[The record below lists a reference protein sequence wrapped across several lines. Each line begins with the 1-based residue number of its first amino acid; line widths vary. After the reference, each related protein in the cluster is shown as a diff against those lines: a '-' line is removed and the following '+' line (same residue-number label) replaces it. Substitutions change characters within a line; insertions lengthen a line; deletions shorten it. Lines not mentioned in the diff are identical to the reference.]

1 MKMNKFT
8 ILPLFSKPVYMTN
21 IDLTVDENKILQSFC
36 KKQKFNNFDVT
47 YDKNILKVNDLNFL
61 CNKILNYFNN
71 FKNDVLNYKNK
82 FIITT
87 SWLTRLLPKKLGGDY
102 HIHSNCMFSAV
113 FYIYVDDKTG
123 NLCFEHFNDNNWHL
137 IPSEKKYNLYNSK
150 EFFITPKKN
159 DLIIFPSN
167 LRHKVLINNSN
178 ITRYSLALNLIPV
191 GEIGSNDSFLNL
203 SETNI

>member
-21 IDLTVDENKILQSFC
+21 VDLTDSENKTLQGFC

-61 CNKILNYFNN
+61 YKKILNYFNN
-71 FKNDVLNYKNK
+71 YKNDVLNYENK

-87 SWLTRLLPKKLGGDY
+87 SWITRMLPKNLAGEF

-113 FYIYVDDKTG
+113 FYINVDDNSG
-123 NLCFEHFNDNNWHL
+123 NICFEHFNDNNWHL
-137 IPSEKKYNLYNSK
+137 IPYKKM
-150 EFFITPKKN
+150 F
-159 DLIIFPSN
+159 
-167 LRHKVLINNSN
+167 
-178 ITRYSLALNLIPV
+178 
-191 GEIGSNDSFLNL
+191 
-203 SETNI
+203 